1 MGTFDI
7 GMIGLAVMGRSLAL
21 NMADK
26 GFRVAGYNRSREV
39 TEAMV
44 KEYPHDNFTPFD
56 VHTIF
61 SIFKSAAI

>member
-44 KEYPHDNFTPFD
+44 KEYPHDNFTPFYD
-56 VHTIF
+56 
-61 SIFKSAAI
+61 

>member
-26 GFRVAGYNRSREV
+26 GFRVIIFIVHFILILVYKDVQNYNILKKILLFLHVLS
-39 TEAMV
+39 
-44 KEYPHDNFTPFD
+44 KY
-56 VHTIF
+56 
-61 SIFKSAAI
+61 

>member
-26 GFRVAGYNRSREV
+26 GFRVASYNRGRGGDGSDGEG
-39 TEAMV
+39 
-44 KEYPHDNFTPFD
+44 
-56 VHTIF
+56 I
-61 SIFKSAAI
+61 SS